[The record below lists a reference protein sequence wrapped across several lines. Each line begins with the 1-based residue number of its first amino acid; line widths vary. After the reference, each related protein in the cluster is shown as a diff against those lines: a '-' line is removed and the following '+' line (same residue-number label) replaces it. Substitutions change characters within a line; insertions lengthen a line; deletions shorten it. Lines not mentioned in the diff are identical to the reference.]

1 MKKLLLITLVAL
13 LASCSKPNQ
22 YDCPTVFK
30 QQIHTE
36 DMSSLIKSSNNIQIV
51 LAEDVD
57 GRQTYNVLF
66 PDGTVLDSMYPEEI
80 ANGLVTGKWD
90 YNEDLQLNNN

>member
-1 MKKLLLITLVAL
+1 MKKLLLFILVAL

-22 YDCPTVFK
+22 YDCPTIPK
-30 QQIHTE
+30 QHHTE
-36 DMSSLIKSSNNIQIV
+36 DMPTLNMSSNNIQIV
-51 LAEDVD
+51 MAENVD

-90 YNEDLQLNNN
+90 YNEDLSISNK